1 MMLPQNM
8 GSETNVKLPF
18 SFIFFSLI
26 ALVLSQIVLL
36 FNGDLLIGGSFR
48 IPAIWSA
55 AHILVLGW
63 ALMVAMG
70 AMYQLVPVAFLTNI
84 WNEKFGFLQF
94 FVTAFGIIGFASL
107 LYASPQNAIIPGVLT
122 LIGILMFL
130 FQMMM
135 TLKKQTKP
143 NILTAFVG
151 TALFCLFITIS
162 MGITLI
168 YFLKT
173 GSGAGTYQAVF
184 KSHLLMG
191 VTGWFTL
198 LIIGFSYKMV
208 PMFSLS
214 HGFPMI
220 QARYVYGFYA
230 AGLLV
235 TLIAFLSGS
244 GLLVKLGLFLLL
256 VGFSIFSW
264 HIRIIVKKR
273 LKKKLDKPF
282 SFALAAIL
290 FGNIIHLAAFI
301 LVWTH
306 CFSSVIGPLIY
317 AYIML
322 WIVLSIV
329 GYLFKIVPFLWWTFK
344 YSKEMGKQSVPTL
357 KEMMNEKL
365 VPPLFSLFILGVLI
379 VFSALTFKIT
389 LLFTIGQLILSVVL
403 IMIAISI
410 ISVLKK

>member
-1 MMLPQNM
+1 MLPQNM

-36 FNGDLLIGGSFR
+36 FNGDLLTGGSFR

-55 AHILVLGW
+55 AHMLVLGW

-70 AMYQLVPVAFLTNI
+70 AMYQLVPVAFLTKI

-94 FVTAFGIIGFASL
+94 FITAMGIIGFVGL
-107 LYASPQNAIIPGVLT
+107 LYSSPQNAIIPGVLT

-130 FQMMM
+130 FQMVM

-151 TALFCLFITIS
+151 TALLCLFITIA

-168 YFLKT
+168 YCLKT
-173 GSGAGTYQAVF
+173 GSGAGNYQAIF

-198 LIIGFSYKMV
+198 LIFGFSYKMV

-214 HGFPMI
+214 HGFPMV

-235 TLIAFLSGS
+235 TLIAFLTGTS
-244 GLLVKLGLFLLL
+244 LLVKLGFFLLL

-282 SFALAAIL
+282 SFALAAIG

-301 LVWTH
+301 LVWSQS
-306 CFSSVIGPLIY
+306 FNSSIGPLIY

-365 VPPLFSLFILGVLI
+365 VPPLFSLFILSVLI
-379 VFSALTFKIT
+379 VFSALTFKIA
-389 LLFTIGQLILSVVL
+389 LLFTIGQLILSIVL
-403 IMIAISI
+403 IIIAINI